1 MLMQD
6 SLGKRPSEIIF
17 EMAGFL
23 SRRKLLLKDRPS
35 SQLVTRP
42 QPNERHNLDNINRC
56 TKFEASFVRLRDYRR
71 SRKLALDVKP

>member
-17 EMAGFL
+17 EMVGFL

-35 SQLVTRP
+35 RQLVTRP
-42 QPNERHNLDNINRC
+42 QPNESHNFDNVTNRN
-56 TKFEASFVRLRDYRR
+56 ASESIPVQYFRILG
-71 SRKLALDVKP
+71 